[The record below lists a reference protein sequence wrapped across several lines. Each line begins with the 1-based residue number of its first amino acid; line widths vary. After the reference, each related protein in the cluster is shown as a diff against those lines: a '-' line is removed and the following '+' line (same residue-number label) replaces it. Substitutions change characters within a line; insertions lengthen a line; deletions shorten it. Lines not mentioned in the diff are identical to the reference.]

1 MSYGTPD
8 EFRTMFAGTGGRISQ
23 LLQTTDESEQDSLIQ
38 VGLDAA
44 YGEMQASFKAA
55 GYSIPVDP
63 ATSGAFEDFNTALF
77 IRHEQIL
84 ALPYLAIGTVGMPED
99 IKNIYEASQ
108 QWLKDVQGSSAFN
121 DIGDLTYTNPRK
133 PLAGFVRA

>member
-1 MSYGTPD
+1 M
-8 EFRTMFAGTGGRISQ
+8 
-23 LLQTTDESEQDSLIQ
+23 
-38 VGLDAA
+38 DAA
-44 YGEMQASFKAA
+44 YGEMQSAFKAA

-63 ATSGAFEDFNTALF
+63 ASSGAFEDFNTALF
-77 IRHEQIL
+77 IRNEQVLSLQYLTFGSVGLPEGIK
-84 ALPYLAIGTVGMPED
+84 ALYDNA
-99 IKNIYEASQ
+99 Q

>member
-8 EFRTMFAGTGGRISQ
+8 EFRTMFAGTGERISQ

-63 ATSGAFEDFNTALF
+63 ATSGVFEDFNTALF

-108 QWLKDVQGSSAFN
+108 QWLKDVQGSPAFN